1 MLTEYERERAQTMMR
16 NNQVL
21 QSLGVTQLASI
32 LNSSSNAKSK
42 GVAREDSG
50 SLYEPAGDEDIE
62 HGVVDKVIAIG
73 LL

>member
-1 MLTEYERERAQTMMR
+1 M
-16 NNQVL
+16 L

-50 SLYEPAGDEDIE
+50 SLYEPAGDEEDIE
-62 HGVVDKVIAIG
+62 HGVVDKVSDTRSAIRAT
-73 LL
+73 

>member
-1 MLTEYERERAQTMMR
+1 MMR

-50 SLYEPAGDEDIE
+50 SLYEPAGDEDIV